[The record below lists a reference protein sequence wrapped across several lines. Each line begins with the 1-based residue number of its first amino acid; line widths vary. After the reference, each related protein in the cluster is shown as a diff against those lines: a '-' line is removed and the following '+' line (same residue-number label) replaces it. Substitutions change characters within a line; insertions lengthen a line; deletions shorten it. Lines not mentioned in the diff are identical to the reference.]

1 MVNGLYIGFGDFGT
15 NLAISILKLYL
26 EEKELNQ
33 RRSELISDLIC
44 YDFYPGV
51 HFNRK
56 LEING
61 LLPRTGDTLYLESS
75 RIPIPQYKILPSPAG
90 ASLDAG
96 VGSFWP
102 LALESVLQA
111 RDRSIRAAR
120 EAKDAS
126 VDDPLSLRDVE
137 RLRQT
142 HTPSVFIFA
151 ASSAGGTGNGSCP
164 EFANMYIS
172 YLSKLGLSPPQVL
185 PIAVTVLPF
194 RNDPRLKIAE
204 PNAVTF
210 LGRVL
215 SSAVKTVFIADNEL
229 FYKRGLH
236 QEKAEKEVN
245 SLLAHS
251 LISLFLMN
259 YATTGRWEAAD
270 YNNFFTV
277 WGVERASVT
286 VPAFTVIDR
295 RRFAPPMLD
304 LREYI
309 SRFIRKILYF
319 KIVDSLLAYIDFKS
333 NPPSKALAIMALP
346 GELSVP
352 DHIVRIIEEELGKI
366 FEYHFNLSRDAYA
379 VRVIRGAPVQ
389 EVWVSVYF
397 VEPFIPRLGEIL
409 NHSRDFFRDD
419 TAIKGYIRGMLRTA
433 PESVQTE
440 FEKSIQKHHTYL
452 SWIRTAYENFR
463 RSFQRYSEGL
473 TKNNSCY
480 FFGEYPHRAISAR
493 RQRAIP
499 ITISHVDEEVLE
511 SEEKFITYL
520 YDQKNA
526 LKKNR
531 FIAYEFTDR
540 KLVETINSILKIL
553 SETSHTESFN
563 LSAGFRVTITLK
575 GYELPVPNEMLNFRV
590 EELPEEAEL
599 GIYLA
604 RQSRKT
610 EKKGR

>member
-1 MVNGLYIGFGDFGT
+1 VVNGLYIGFGDFGA
-15 NLAISILKLYL
+15 NLAVSILKLYY

-33 RRSELISDLIC
+33 RRSELISDLVC

-61 LLPRTGDTLYLESS
+61 LLPRIGDTLYLESS

-111 RDRSIRAAR
+111 RDKSIRAAR
-120 EAKDAS
+120 EAKDAG
-126 VDDPLSLRDVE
+126 VDDPLSLRDIE
-137 RLRQT
+137 QLRQT

-164 EFANMYIS
+164 EYANTYINH
-172 YLSKLGLSPPQVL
+172 LSKIGLSPPQIL

-194 RNDPRLKIAE
+194 RNDPRLRIAE

-210 LGRVL
+210 LGRAL
-215 SSAVKTVFIADNEL
+215 SSAVKTIFIADNEL
-229 FYKRGLH
+229 FYERGLP

-245 SLLAHS
+245 NLLAHS

-277 WGVERASVT
+277 WGVERASIT
-286 VPAFTVIDR
+286 VSAFTAVDR
-295 RRFAPPMLD
+295 RTFAPPTLD
-304 LREYI
+304 LRKYI
-309 SRFIRKILYF
+309 PVFIRKILYF
-319 KIVDSLLAYIDFKS
+319 KIVDSLLANIDFKN

-346 GELSVP
+346 GELNVP
-352 DHIVRIIEEELGKI
+352 DDVVRGIEEELGKI
-366 FEYHFNLSRDAYA
+366 FEDRFKLSRDSYA
-379 VRVIRGAPVQ
+379 IRVIRGAPIR

-397 VEPFIPRLGEIL
+397 VEPYIPRLGEIL
-409 NHSRDFFRDD
+409 KRSQDFFKDD

-433 PESVQTE
+433 PEGVQME
-440 FEKSIQKHHTYL
+440 LEKGTQKYDMYL
-452 SWIRTAYENFR
+452 YWIRIAYENFR
-463 RSFQRYSEGL
+463 RSFQRYSEEL
-473 TKNNSCY
+473 IINNPNY
-480 FFGEYPHRAISAR
+480 FFGENPHTAISTR

-499 ITISHVDEEVLE
+499 ITISYVDKEVLE
-511 SEEKFITYL
+511 SEEKFIIYL
-520 YDQKNA
+520 YDEKNA
-526 LKKNR
+526 PKKNR
-531 FIAYEFTDR
+531 FTAYEFADR
-540 KLVETINSILKIL
+540 KLVETVNSVLKIL
-553 SETSHTESFN
+553 SETTHTESFD

-575 GYELPVPNEMLNFRV
+575 GYELPIPNEMLDFRV

-604 RQSRKT
+604 KT
-610 EKKGR
+610 KQKTKKRGR